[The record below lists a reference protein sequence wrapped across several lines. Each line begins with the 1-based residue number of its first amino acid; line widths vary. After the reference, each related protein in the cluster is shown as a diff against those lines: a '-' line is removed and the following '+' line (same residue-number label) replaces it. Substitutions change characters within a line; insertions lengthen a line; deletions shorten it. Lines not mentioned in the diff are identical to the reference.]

1 MIPSVPVV
9 LARKA
14 GSAQGKIEDRQ
25 DDLAGKIGSVTTNY
39 QARRRFQIA
48 LSALLLPLSALC
60 ASAPATLDDLKKLE
74 IICFVPSYL
83 PAGFRLEGVEITY
96 DEIQEY
102 EDKNRPLPLYSLEYG
117 NGGKA
122 TFTIESAREGIG
134 DRNLLGTEDADET
147 EIESPFGPMYLIYT
161 PKGKRGRKV
170 EIKTNW
176 ASDANMK
183 AEKAKDQLEHPV
195 LGRYH
200 GFSATG
206 ITVTEFT
213 KIIKSLHPINGR
225 S

>member
-1 MIPSVPVV
+1 M
-9 LARKA
+9 
-14 GSAQGKIEDRQ
+14 
-25 DDLAGKIGSVTTNY
+25 TTNNRIKRTRSIILW
-39 QARRRFQIA
+39 ALLIPLPA
-48 LSALLLPLSALC
+48 LS

-74 IICFVPSYL
+74 IACFVPSYL
-83 PAGFRLEGVEITY
+83 PHGFRLEGVEITY

-117 NGGKA
+117 NGRKA

-134 DRNLLGTEDADET
+134 DRNIMGTEDADET

-161 PKGKRGRKV
+161 PKGKSGRKI
-170 EIKTNW
+170 EIKGNW

-183 AEKAKDQLEHPV
+183 AEKAKDQLAHPV

-206 ITVTEFT
+206 ITVAEFAR
-213 KIIKSLHPINGR
+213 IIKSLHPIGGR
-225 S
+225 AL

>member
-1 MIPSVPVV
+1 
-9 LARKA
+9 
-14 GSAQGKIEDRQ
+14 
-25 DDLAGKIGSVTTNY
+25 VTINY
-39 QARRRFQIA
+39 QARRRLQVA
-48 LSALLLPLSALC
+48 LSAVLLPLSAFC

-83 PAGFRLEGVEITY
+83 PTGFRLEGVEINY

-117 NGGKA
+117 NGGKR

-134 DRNLLGTEDADET
+134 DRNLLDTEDADET
-147 EIESPFGPMYLIYT
+147 EIESPCGPMYLIYT
-161 PKGKRGRKV
+161 PKGKNGRKI
-170 EIKTNW
+170 EIRANW

-183 AEKAKDQLEHPV
+183 AEKAKDQMVHPI

-206 ITVTEFT
+206 ITVAEFT

-225 S
+225 SP

>member
-1 MIPSVPVV
+1 MTNR
-9 LARKA
+9 ARINCSR
-14 GSAQGKIEDRQ
+14 GFI
-25 DDLAGKIGSVTTNY
+25 
-39 QARRRFQIA
+39 
-48 LSALLLPLSALC
+48 LSAFLVLLPALF
-60 ASAPATLDDLKKLE
+60 ASAPATLEDLKKLE

-83 PAGFRLEGVEITY
+83 PDGFRLRSVEITY
-96 DEIQEY
+96 DAIQEY

-117 NGGKA
+117 NRRKG

-134 DRNLLGTEDADET
+134 DRNLLDTEDADET

-161 PKGKRGRKV
+161 PKGKNGRKI
-170 EIKTNW
+170 EIKANW

-183 AEKAKDQLEHPV
+183 AEKAKDQMAHPV

-213 KIIKSLHPINGR
+213 KIIQSLHPVNGR
-225 S
+225 SP